1 MKTDKMDKKI
11 IVLLAIFGVLVI
23 GKVVMFFAWEYQPLP
38 PEMRHLPPPKVVR
51 PAIPREKNP
60 QETITDGLLIG
71 RYSREVSLPLN
82 PEVEVGYLIPVDQ
95 NEKPLPRAKNMV
107 FYGVFNGEG
116 KRVPC
121 SQAWLQQL
129 AREYKCTVFS
139 LGINSNSS
147 ITEERDKYY
156 IYQEAG
162 WFDIVFDVQR
172 KLAKRFGFPKRK
184 LLLIGESSGGSMV
197 QRIAA
202 AYPDRIAA
210 AAWCGGSRYDVE
222 HMKKDGIPRLILNT
236 WGCPG
241 ETASI
246 ILAKQERELGNP
258 VLIAQMPPDP
268 TLDKWYHHAPG
279 PESYRLIQEYIG
291 GMAEMLHQNN
301 GQTPKLNAGEEFLPS
316 TIFAASWQNRF
327 RQIPFHEMN
336 QVSIMQPYG
345 TKPKLIA
352 VVFGRTNDKSR
363 LQMLDALYWLSRLD
377 VIPLHISIGD
387 NLIEEPPNAVKILD
401 RILKEKEW
409 RNLPII
415 VIGFN
420 EAGLP
425 GAVAALANGNPRIQK
440 IVLYGTACD
449 SPFPELSIIENRK
462 LSPIPM
468 LICNEMEGEIS
479 LANTV
484 FRKFSITG
492 VNNRSWKSEI
502 EALVV
507 RQKGTDDAGKM
518 ATAN

>member
-1 MKTDKMDKKI
+1 MKIDWKNRKI
-11 IVLLAIFGVLVI
+11 TTLLVIFGILVI
-23 GKVVMFFAWEYQPLP
+23 GRIVMFFLWEYHPLP
-38 PEMRHLPPPKVVR
+38 PGAHRLPPKKTI
-51 PAIPREKNP
+51 IPVIPTEKNP
-60 QETITDGLLIG
+60 KETITDGLLIG
-71 RYSREVSLPLN
+71 RYSRKVSLPLN

-95 NEKPLPRAKNMV
+95 DGKPLPSAENMV
-107 FYGVFNGEG
+107 FYGIANGEG
-116 KRVPC
+116 TRIPC
-121 SQAWLQQL
+121 TQPWLQQL
-129 AREYKCTVFS
+129 AKEFKCTVFS
-139 LGINSNSS
+139 LGIKTNFD
-147 ITEERDKYY
+147 IAGDREKYY
-156 IYQEAG
+156 IYQEVG

-172 KLAKRFGFPKRK
+172 KLAKRFGFPWRK

-202 AYPDRIAA
+202 AYPDRVAA

-291 GMAEMLHQNN
+291 GMAEMLHQND
-301 GQTPKLNAGEEFLPS
+301 GQMPKLNAGEEFLPS

-327 RQIPFHEMN
+327 RQIPFHKMN

-345 TKPKLIA
+345 TKPKQIA
-352 VVFGRTNDKSR
+352 VVFGRTSDESR
-363 LQMLDALYWLSRLD
+363 LQMLDALYWLSHLET
-377 VIPLHISIGD
+377 IPLQINIGD
-387 NLIEEPPNAVKILD
+387 NLIEEQKNAVKILD

-409 RNLPII
+409 KNLPII

-425 GAVAALANGNPRIQK
+425 GAVAALANGNSRIRK

-462 LSPIPM
+462 RSQIPILVCSEAASEVVLP
-468 LICNEMEGEIS
+468 
-479 LANTV
+479 NTE
-484 FRKFSITG
+484 FRKFSLMGLT
-492 VNNRSWKSEI
+492 NRSWKSEI
-502 EALVV
+502 EALVG
-507 RQKGTDDAGKM
+507 RLKGTDDASKM